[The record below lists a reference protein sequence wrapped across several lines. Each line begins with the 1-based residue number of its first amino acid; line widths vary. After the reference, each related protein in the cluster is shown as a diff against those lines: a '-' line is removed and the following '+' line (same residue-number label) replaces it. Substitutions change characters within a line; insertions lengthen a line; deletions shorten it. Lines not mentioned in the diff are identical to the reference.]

1 MNQTRKTTPLAL
13 SATRIVLGLV
23 LAGTML
29 APVTVRAQQETRT
42 NERVPLPSSVAVGGE
57 TYGLTG
63 SLHVTFFVHRDNA
76 GGVHVRAHANAQ
88 GVSVTKPNKV
98 TCRGVGA
105 VNITANV
112 GAPKGAASE
121 GTAVANLG
129 LICPGR
135 EPNLR
140 LHANLHITVNANNQV
155 TATVV
160 NVRVTPS

>member
-1 MNQTRKTTPLAL
+1 MPEDRVKSRFGVRGLLTLA
-13 SATRIVLGLV
+13 AAAMF
-23 LAGTML
+23 AG
-29 APVTVRAQQETRT
+29 APAAAQQATRT
-42 NERVPLPSSVAVGGE
+42 NQRIPLPASFPVGDAQ
-57 TYGLTG
+57 YGLRG

-76 GGVHVRAHANAQ
+76 GGIHVRAHANAQ
-88 GVSVTKPNKV
+88 GVSVTKPTGS

-105 VNITANV
+105 VNVTANV

-129 LICPGR
+129 LVCPGR

-140 LHANLHITVNANNQV
+140 LHANLHITVNANNEV
-155 TATVV
+155 TATVA

>member
-1 MNQTRKTTPLAL
+1 MSESRQLIPRKVAPLAPLVALAAAALLGAAPL
-13 SATRIVLGLV
+13 S
-23 LAGTML
+23 
-29 APVTVRAQQETRT
+29 AQQETKT
-42 NERVPLPSSVAVGGE
+42 NTQVQLPSSVEVPGQG
-57 TYGLTG
+57 TFGLSG
-63 SLHVTFFVHRDNA
+63 SLHIVFFVHRDNA

-88 GVSVTKPNKV
+88 GVTVTKPGGA

-105 VNITANV
+105 VNITVNV

-140 LHANLHITVNANNQV
+140 LHANLHVTVNANNEV
-155 TATVV
+155 TATVA
-160 NVRVTPS
+160 NVRITS

>member
-1 MNQTRKTTPLAL
+1 MLGGAPL
-13 SATRIVLGLV
+13 G
-23 LAGTML
+23 
-29 APVTVRAQQETRT
+29 AQQETRS
-42 NERVPLPSSVAVGGE
+42 NERIPLPSSVTVGGV
-57 TYGLTG
+57 TYGVTG

-76 GGVHVRAHANAQ
+76 GGIHVRAHANAQ
-88 GVSVTKPNKV
+88 GVTVKKPTGS

-105 VNITANV
+105 VNVTVNV

-129 LICPGR
+129 LVCPGR

-160 NVRVTPS
+160 NVHIMEG